1 MKIKTFSLLL
11 VALIVASCGVHH
23 AKQEVRSYP
32 TTSYSYSKPKPVSQ
46 PAVSRDNPGATD
58 MEKTIIRW
66 YFDSEPRGARV
77 YWRVVSGIPEQVK
90 NTNENYL
97 GTTPFEE
104 TRSFDIIGLTYS
116 NARNVQIEIKVSK
129 SGYLDQT
136 KRFNVRQALD
146 QHEISSFYELV
157 AK

>member
-1 MKIKTFSLLL
+1 MKIKTFTLFF
-11 VALIVASCGVHH
+11 ATLIVASCGVHH
-23 AKQEVRSYP
+23 AKQEIHSYP
-32 TTSYSYSKPKPVSQ
+32 TTSYSYSKPTPAPE
-46 PAVSRDNPGATD
+46 PAVSRDNPGATA
-58 MEKTIIRW
+58 MEQTIIRW

-77 YWRVVSGIPEQVK
+77 YWRVISGIPDQVK

-97 GTTPFEE
+97 GSTPFEE

-129 SGYLDQT
+129 SGYMDQT

-146 QHEISSFYELV
+146 QHEISSFFELV
-157 AK
+157 TK